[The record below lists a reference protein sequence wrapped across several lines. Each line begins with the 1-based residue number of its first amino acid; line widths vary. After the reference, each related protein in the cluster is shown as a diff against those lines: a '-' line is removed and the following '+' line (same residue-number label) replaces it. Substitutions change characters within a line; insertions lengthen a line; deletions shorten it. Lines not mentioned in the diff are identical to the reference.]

1 MNHFRITIIGDSRV
15 GKTSSVRAL
24 IGEPIPDEY
33 TPTIG
38 SELNRVT
45 LTTNEGPVTLDIID
59 VAGDENNRLYLTVF
73 DNAAADGCI
82 IMVNEQ
88 ADSLEKWAREA
99 YWFLP
104 INRMVPTYK
113 GDLREP
119 ITELLRR
126 ITGNKQLTVN

>member
-24 IGEPIPDEY
+24 IGEPIPDRY

-38 SELNRVT
+38 RDIIDVT

-59 VAGDENNRLYLTVF
+59 VAGDENNRLYSDIY
-73 DNAAADGCI
+73 DNAIADGCI

-99 YWFLP
+99 HRFLP
-104 INRMVPTYK
+104 RHKMVATHK
-113 GDLREP
+113 GDLRKP
-119 ITELLRR
+119 ITELLRE
-126 ITGNKQLTVN
+126 ITGNTQLTVN

>member
-1 MNHFRITIIGDSRV
+1 MDHFRITIIGDSRV

-24 IGEPIPDEY
+24 IGEHIPDRY

-38 SELNRVT
+38 ADINRVT
-45 LTTNEGPVTLDIID
+45 LTTNEGPVTLTIYD
-59 VAGDENNRLYLTVF
+59 VAGDRNNRMFGDIYH
-73 DNAAADGCI
+73 NAIADGCI

-99 YWFLP
+99 YRFLP
-104 INRMVPTYK
+104 RHKVVATCK

-119 ITELLRR
+119 ITELLRK
-126 ITGNKQLTVN
+126 ITVN